1 MMKAKSF
8 VATSVCLLTMLVG
21 CDRGP
26 ARVLVSGKVLLDGKP
41 LTFGSVM
48 FQPPGGQPLAD
59 IQADGSFV
67 MDTPGAGPGSVVGPN
82 QIRVTCY
89 SNQDPSVVVDPNREP
104 GAGKSLI
111 PEKYN
116 DFNTSG
122 LTIDIPSTG
131 RSDVVFELTAKD

>member
-1 MMKAKSF
+1 MMMSKSF
-8 VATSVCLLTMLVG
+8 VAISVCLFVMLVG

-26 ARVLVSGKVLLDGKP
+26 ARAPVRRKVLLDGKP

-48 FQPPGGQPLAD
+48 FQPPGGQPSRAD
-59 IQADGSFV
+59 IQADGTFV

-89 SNQDPSVVVDPNREP
+89 SNQDPSAVVDPNREP

-122 LTIDIPSTG
+122 LT
-131 RSDVVFELTAKD
+131 